1 MHETTPHET
10 LDIQGTAKTYRVVT
24 MGKLGLAVLLAIVGF
39 GLSSAAGRGAT
50 FASMDSL
57 ELALSAWTF
66 YGLAILVVASLGM
79 SLDTHVYLDLTGREI
94 VTSKH
99 LAFWETSRRRR
110 PLTEFGE
117 IVVRHLCH
125 PNPEGEDTYTGS
137 VGLKP
142 VDKGPVLWVKNF
154 PTTQDE
160 VPRDAYE
167 FARKLQTMIG
177 LPLADPAGFRDETR

>member
-1 MHETTPHET
+1 M
-10 LDIQGTAKTYRVVT
+10 R
-24 MGKLGLAVLLAIVGF
+24 KLGLAALLAIVGF

-57 ELALSAWTF
+57 ELSLSGWTCLV
-66 YGLAILVVASLGM
+66 LAILVVASLGM
-79 SLDTHVYLDLTGREI
+79 SMDTHVYLDLTHREI

-125 PNPEGEDTYTGS
+125 PNPEGQDTYTGS

-142 VDKGPVLWVKNF
+142 VDKGSVVWVKSF

-160 VPRDAYE
+160 VPRASHA
-167 FARKLQTMIG
+167 FARELQAMTG
-177 LPLADPAGFRDETR
+177 LRLADPVGFRDETR